1 VGQLKPASAVSEVV
15 AQHLTPDHPSL
26 SVDLL
31 ANASTASTAATA
43 LPVVEVEAEIS
54 AVSLQGAAPRR
65 LLVVHRS

>member
-15 AQHLTPDHPSL
+15 VQHLTPDHPSL

-31 ANASTASTAATA
+31 ATASTTATA
-43 LPVVEVEAEIS
+43 LPVVAVVAEINP
-54 AVSLQGAAPRR
+54 VSLKGAAPRV